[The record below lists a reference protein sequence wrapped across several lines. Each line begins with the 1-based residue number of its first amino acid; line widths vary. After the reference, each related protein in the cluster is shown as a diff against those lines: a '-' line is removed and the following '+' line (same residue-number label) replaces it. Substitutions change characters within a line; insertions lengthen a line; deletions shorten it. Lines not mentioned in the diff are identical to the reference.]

1 LNPDASQSSVLG
13 PLLAKARAGDTAARD
28 ELFARCRSYV
38 NLVARTQV
46 ESWMRTKVDAS
57 DLVQQTMLEAY
68 RGFPQFEGG
77 SEGEWLAW
85 LRKILSHNTQDFIR
99 RMRTEK
105 RGGAKEIPLQQGDDS
120 EGFFHDPASPDE
132 TPSQMLTGRER
143 EIALAQAIER
153 LPEDYREVIL
163 LRNLQRLAFD
173 DVAERM
179 GRTRGAVQM
188 LWARAIQKLTEEM
201 GAENG

>member
-1 LNPDASQSSVLG
+1 MSDPSEDSLLA
-13 PLLAKARAGDTAARD
+13 PLLVKARAGDTAARD
-28 ELFARCRSYV
+28 ELFARCRSYI

-68 RGFPQFEGG
+68 RGFPQFDGG
-77 SEGEWLAW
+77 TEGEWLAW

-105 RGGAKEIPLQQGDDS
+105 RGGAKEIPLQGGNDS
-120 EGFFHDPASPDE
+120 EGLFHDPASPE
-132 TPSQMLTGRER
+132 ESPSQMLTGRER

-153 LPEDYREVIL
+153 LPDDYREVIL
-163 LRNLQRLAFD
+163 LRNLQRLPFD

-188 LWARAIQKLTEEM
+188 LWSRAIQKLTEEM
-201 GAENG
+201 GEG